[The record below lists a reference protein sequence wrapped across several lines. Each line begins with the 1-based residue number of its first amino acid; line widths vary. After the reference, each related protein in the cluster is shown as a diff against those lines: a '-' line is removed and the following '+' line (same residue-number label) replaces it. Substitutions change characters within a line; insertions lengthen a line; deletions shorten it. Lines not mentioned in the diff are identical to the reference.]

1 MVRAPPARAPDTS
14 RAPNGEPTGTET
26 TPAGGA
32 RRTACSIASASA
44 RDGPSDE
51 MMTPPAASKTAWA
64 HVLSIRETPLL
75 SDFWPHG
82 KLAMDLEIFNEEAGF
97 SARANILLDEEGKV
111 IWAKQYP
118 NSELPDMEEVLR
130 AIAEN

>member
-1 MVRAPPARAPDTS
+1 MTKGRIRAGVA
-14 RAPNGEPTGTET
+14 
-26 TPAGGA
+26 
-32 RRTACSIASASA
+32 TA
-44 RDGPSDE
+44 
-51 MMTPPAASKTAWA
+51 K
-64 HVLSIRETPLL
+64 VLSIRETPLL